1 MRVVGIAS
9 QQNPSW
15 RKTVWAHA
23 VKKKGKLRREK
34 EGETIPKTYTLFGK
48 VLIAMA
54 RLEIQGISQGFGEVD
69 VLRDVTLDV
78 ESGEIACLLGPSG
91 CGKTT
96 LFHVI
101 SGLAQ
106 GISQGFGEVDVL
118 RDVTLDVESGE
129 IACLLGPS
137 GCGKTT
143 LFHVISGL
151 ASPRAGRVLLDGED
165 ITGRP
170 GHLSYMLQK
179 VLLLQHKRIIDNVS
193 LPLVLRGAPV
203 EEARSRAAELFGVFG
218 LEGTERRWP
227 CCKKT
232 CSCSISASST
242 TCRCLWCCAVCR
254 LRRPVRAQ
262 PSSLGSS
269 VWRAPSAAGQ
279 VSFRA
284 ACASAPLSYE
294 VFVMRGNPQAGEPT
308 SVVGSVRIGC
318 PRSERKAYALTEGFL
333 ESKRRLLSLLG

>member
-1 MRVVGIAS
+1 MAKDRLG
-9 QQNPSW
+9 P
-15 RKTVWAHA
+15 
-23 VKKKGKLRREK
+23 RREK

-54 RLEIQGISQGFGEVD
+54 RL
-69 VLRDVTLDV
+69 
-78 ESGEIACLLGPSG
+78 
-91 CGKTT
+91 
-96 LFHVI
+96 VI
-101 SGLAQ
+101 Q

-179 VLLLQHKRIIDNVS
+179 DLLLQHKRIIDNVS
-193 LPLVLRGAPV
+193 LPLVLRGVPV

-227 CCKKT
+227 
-232 CSCSISASST
+232 SELSGGM
-242 TCRCLWCCAVCR
+242 R
-254 LRRPVRAQ
+254 Q
-262 PSSLGSS
+262 
-269 VWRAPSAAGQ
+269 
-279 VSFRA
+279 RA
-284 ACASAPLSYE
+284 ALLRSYLFSQEFMLLDEPFSALDAFTKADMHTWFLDVVERMGTTALVVTHDIDEALTLADE

-308 SVVGSVRIGC
+308 SIVGSVHIDC

>member
-1 MRVVGIAS
+1 
-9 QQNPSW
+9 
-15 RKTVWAHA
+15 
-23 VKKKGKLRREK
+23 
-34 EGETIPKTYTLFGK
+34 
-48 VLIAMA
+48 MA
-54 RLEIQGISQGFGEVD
+54 RLEI
-69 VLRDVTLDV
+69 
-78 ESGEIACLLGPSG
+78 
-91 CGKTT
+91 
-96 LFHVI
+96 
-101 SGLAQ
+101 Q

-151 ASPRAGRVLLDGED
+151 ASPRAGRVLLDGEN

-170 GHLSYMLQK
+170 G
-179 VLLLQHKRIIDNVS
+179 RIIDNVS

-227 CCKKT
+227 
-232 CSCSISASST
+232 SELSGGM
-242 TCRCLWCCAVCR
+242 R
-254 LRRPVRAQ
+254 Q
-262 PSSLGSS
+262 
-269 VWRAPSAAGQ
+269 
-279 VSFRA
+279 RA
-284 ACASAPLSYE
+284 ALLRSYLFSQEFMLLDEPFSALDAFTKADMHTWFLDVAERMGTTALVVTHDIDEALTLADE

-308 SVVGSVRIGC
+308 SIVGSVHIDC